1 MIQGSSLGAAFGEGG
16 RGRSEPAALQ
26 DGCRA
31 PRRMPPRRPRGGSCG
46 AHLNRQALR
55 ALSRHCSDAYVF
67 FFCCCEKR
75 SEPFQNTKIRRSLE
89 ESEPGRGRRA
99 GIPKRSRQTRSD
111 SRGEALRRMKV
122 DTIDTH
128 KHIKHWGVH
137 ARTRLPAAVAPHGRR
152 AGPAV
157 RGHLQRL
164 GLAGPTK

>member
-1 MIQGSSLGAAFGEGG
+1 MTQGSSLGAAFGEGG

-55 ALSRHCSDAYVF
+55 ALSRHCSDAYD
-67 FFCCCEKR
+67 FFCCCVMGR
-75 SEPFQNTKIRRSLE
+75 RFIQNTKIRRGE
-89 ESEPGRGRRA
+89 
-99 GIPKRSRQTRSD
+99 D
-111 SRGEALRRMKV
+111 SRGQTLRRMRV